1 MSTASG
7 TIAAAA
13 QKKSTGAPA
22 PTAFKTTAIGPA
34 TRSQRIDQRI
44 CRTTNVP

>member
-7 TIAAAA
+7 TIATAA

-22 PTAFKTTAIGPA
+22 PTAFNTTAIGTA
-34 TRSQRIDQRI
+34 SRSQWIDQRI
-44 CRTTNVP
+44 CRTTNVS